1 MYCPSVLM
9 MPFGPAPYL
18 KMLTVPELRV
28 RPPRL
33 EEFGNQSWCAPGE
46 GAVPKM
52 NPMMVPT
59 AAGGRGQLCAGRE
72 EHKKEGARR
81 VKGHILPPIRAPILT
96 VPESAVVAR
105 VMCSFCLPVPPASRS
120 KEGRKVHTLVE
131 VGLPAA
137 VVARRRRHCV
147 SGKGGR
153 FRVLGLAEGRKG
165 ACRSAVFRS
174 YLAPSWS
181 ELSKCGQSSGL
192 TDCGNIYWMMQL
204 PMRLPWASAAG
215 PAGRTGHMHS
225 LELAASL
232 PAKKGM
238 LPSAWDTVRHTA

>member
-33 EEFGNQSWCAPGE
+33 EEFGNQSWCAPGG

-81 VKGHILPPIRAPILT
+81 VKGHVLPPIRAPILT
-96 VPESAVVAR
+96 VPKSAVVAR
-105 VMCSFCLPVPPASRS
+105 VMCRFLPASAASVKVEGGPQGAYTCRS
-120 KEGRKVHTLVE
+120 WT
-131 VGLPAA
+131 
-137 VVARRRRHCV
+137 ARRRGGSEEEALREREGWAV
-147 SGKGGR
+147 PRVGLRRGVVKGRAGVQYFVVTSLRLGR
-153 FRVLGLAEGRKG
+153 
-165 ACRSAVFRS
+165 S
-174 YLAPSWS
+174 
-181 ELSKCGQSSGL
+181 
-192 TDCGNIYWMMQL
+192 
-204 PMRLPWASAAG
+204 
-215 PAGRTGHMHS
+215 
-225 LELAASL
+225 
-232 PAKKGM
+232 
-238 LPSAWDTVRHTA
+238 